1 MKREVLLKTS
11 LAEDKN
17 VNVVIENTLKA
28 DTKFLKRTKRD
39 LEDKIEDLQE
49 KLQVRLS
56 STEPLD
62 KSVVENIYSTIV
74 TTKETLKL
82 YEAFEKE
89 FVNA

>member
-1 MKREVLLKTS
+1 MKRTDLLKVTLS
-11 LAEDKN
+11 EEKN
-17 VNVVIENTLKA
+17 VNTVLDNTTKA

-62 KSVVENIYSTIV
+62 KAVVENLYNELQ
-74 TTKETLKL
+74 TTKSTLDL
-82 YEAFEKE
+82 YKSFEKE
-89 FVNA
+89 FISE

>member
-1 MKREVLLKTS
+1 ML
-11 LAEDKN
+11 D
-17 VNVVIENTLKA
+17 NTTKA

-62 KSVVENIYSTIV
+62 KSVVENLYNELQ
-74 TTKETLKL
+74 TTKSTLDL
-82 YEAFEKE
+82 YKSFEKE
-89 FVNA
+89 FISE

>member
-1 MKREVLLKTS
+1 MKRTDLLKVTLS
-11 LAEDKN
+11 EEKN
-17 VNVVIENTLKA
+17 VNTVLDNTTKA

-62 KSVVENIYSTIV
+62 KAVGENLYNELQ
-74 TTKETLKL
+74 TTKSTLGL
-82 YEAFEKE
+82 YKSFEKE
-89 FVNA
+89 FISE

>member
-1 MKREVLLKTS
+1 MKRTDLLKVTLS
-11 LAEDKN
+11 EEKN
-17 VNVVIENTLKA
+17 VNTVLDNTTKA

-62 KSVVENIYSTIV
+62 KSVVENLYNELQ
-74 TTKETLKL
+74 TTKSTLDL
-82 YEAFEKE
+82 YKSFEKE
-89 FVNA
+89 FISE